1 MNGFFITG
9 TDTGVGKTLVSA
21 GLIHKLV
28 AKGLRVAGMKP
39 VATGCK
45 WKGGVL
51 RSEDADLL
59 LTEANVKA
67 PYDWVTPYAYEP
79 PISPHIAA
87 KHHRGYISLEH
98 IADCKAQLLQM
109 ADAVIVEGV
118 GGFRVPLNDDQDTAD
133 MALLLGLPLILVV
146 GLRLGCLNHALLTAE
161 NIQGCGLKL
170 IGWVGNRIDPGMP
183 HVEANLDTLR
193 QRLNVPCLGVVPLM
207 VPALPE
213 QIAPFL
219 EINSVFQNT
228 VT

>member
-28 AKGLRVAGMKP
+28 ASGWRVAGMKP

-59 LTEANVKA
+59 IAEANVKA
-67 PYDWVTPYAYEP
+67 PYDWVNPYAYEP
-79 PISPHIAA
+79 PIAPNIAA
-87 KHHRGYISLEH
+87 KQLRSYISLAH
-98 IADCKAQLLQM
+98 IADCKARLLQM
-109 ADAVIVEGV
+109 ADMVVVEGV
-118 GGFRVPLNDDQDTAD
+118 GGFRVPLNDDQDAAH
-133 MALLLGLPLILVV
+133 MALMLGLPVILVV
-146 GLRLGCLNHALLTAE
+146 GLRLGCLNHALMSAE
-161 NIQGCGLKL
+161 AIQMRGLKL
-170 IGWVGNRIDPGMP
+170 SGWVGNRIDPGMTHMEP
-183 HVEANLDTLR
+183 NLDTLR
-193 QRLNVPCLGVVPLM
+193 RRLTVPCLGVVPLV